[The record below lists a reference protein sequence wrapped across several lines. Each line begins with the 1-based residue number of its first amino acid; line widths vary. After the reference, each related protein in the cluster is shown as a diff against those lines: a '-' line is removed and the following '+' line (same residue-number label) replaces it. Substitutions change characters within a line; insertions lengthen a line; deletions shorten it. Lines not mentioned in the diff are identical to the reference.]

1 MEKEERVASAEQSA
15 EKKENTRASR
25 NDFSPS
31 ERPSQ
36 ARLTVGQDGPCQE
49 CGAKDWETDDIRGE
63 VVCGACGLVVEE
75 NVIDPRAEWVN
86 HGDGPDR
93 SRVGAPSTPLLAD
106 KGLNTKIDRSDLSG
120 TRASMNGIRGKALR
134 DWRRRAVIDDRT
146 KTRDSR
152 TRNLV
157 KAMQFIR
164 DRSDLPRGLQQ
175 QAAEYYRKA
184 AEKGLVTGRSI
195 RGVAASCCYL
205 AARENGLPRP
215 IEDFGAKF
223 DMEDDGSDIGAMRAK
238 ELNRTIRL
246 VSRELGLHRISG
258 PEEYLNKFHSD
269 LGLPPQVLGEAN
281 ELWAAVNGSMEWQ
294 GKKPAGVAGVLLYKA
309 AQNRGSPRTQSDV
322 CKVAGVSEV
331 TLRGLLRLLE
341 GLLDSVGF
349 GSVN

>member
-1 MEKEERVASAEQSA
+1 MNKEDEVKGA
-15 EKKENTRASR
+15 EKRENKNENTRARR

-31 ERPSQ
+31 ARPSQ
-36 ARLTVGQDGPCQE
+36 AKLTIGQDGPCDE

-63 VVCGACGLVVEE
+63 VVCGSCGLVVEE

-86 HGDGPDR
+86 HGDSPDR

-106 KGLNTKIDRSDLSG
+106 KGLNTRIDRSDLSG
-120 TRASMNGIRGKALR
+120 TRASMNGIKGKALR
-134 DWRRRAVIDDRT
+134 DWRRRAVIDDRS

-164 DRSDLPRGLQQ
+164 DRSDLPRGLQV
-175 QAAEYYRKA
+175 QAADYYRKA
-184 AEKGLVTGRSI
+184 ATMGLVTGRSI
-195 RGVAASCCYL
+195 RGVSAACCYL

-223 DMEDDGSDIGAMRAK
+223 DMEDDLRAK

-246 VSRELGLHRISG
+246 VSRQLGLHRISG

-281 ELWAAVNGSMEWQ
+281 ELWQAVGESMEWQ

-309 AQNRGSPRTQSDV
+309 ALNRGSHRTQSEV
-322 CKVAGVSEV
+322 CKIAGVSEV

-341 GLLDSVGF
+341 GLLDMVGF